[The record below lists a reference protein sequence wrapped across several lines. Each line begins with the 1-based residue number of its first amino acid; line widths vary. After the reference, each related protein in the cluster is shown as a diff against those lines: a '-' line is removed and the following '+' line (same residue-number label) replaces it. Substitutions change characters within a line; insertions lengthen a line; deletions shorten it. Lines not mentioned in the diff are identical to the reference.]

1 MMQARLFK
9 QLNVHG
15 PSLPLASSDNSDY
28 DTAEEGDGPERLQ
41 QNGHG
46 QAVREAAA
54 EADSLALPPGLSM
67 GGPLMHN
74 LPDEVL
80 SAFPQ
85 HSVVHQRVPCWK
97 GVQYLAFTGGAGQN

>member
-1 MMQARLFK
+1 MVMQARLFK

-15 PSLPLASSDNSDY
+15 PSLPPASSDNSDY

-46 QAVREAAA
+46 QAVGEVSA

-74 LPDEVL
+74 LPDEVHPVLHPKIL
-80 SAFPQ
+80 SHIGMRFA
-85 HSVVHQRVPCWK
+85 S
-97 GVQYLAFTGGAGQN
+97 A